1 MWGLAGFST
10 ALVVLYLAAL
20 AFGTWTAYALS
31 LATSIVWNFAVWSV
45 RRRIALRVRA

>member
-1 MWGLAGFST
+1 
-10 ALVVLYLAAL
+10 VVLYLAAL

-45 RRRIALRVRA
+45 RRRIALRAGQISARSRGSVP